1 MNIKYRSGYAEGG
14 FLDDGASVDPV
25 SGNEVPT
32 GSLAEEV
39 RDDIP
44 AQLSEGEFV
53 VPADVVRFIGLDK
66 LMKMREAAKV
76 GLANMEAEGQMGG
89 QPAPIMEE
97 PMMNDPMMDDPIMD
111 DSLEMDELID
121 GMDSEGFEGAVQ
133 QFADGGS
140 VIPTYKD
147 YTGNEFG
154 SPTTVTFSTYIN
166 AAGDK
171 ITIPTLRGKPLRPV
185 PEGYSLVVPVS
196 GGGTEE
202 DEPVPVEGG
211 GESIA
216 SSTIN
221 SGPSADAERTQNYQR
236 DEGQSGYQADL
247 RRSERIRSD
256 RANTIESLAS
266 PNMSKAEM
274 DVMYAA
280 LTPQAKMIYD
290 TRFRDEANRGFL
302 DGFMADGKSPTDL
315 LITAQ
320 KTADS
325 INRAKGETEDGSG
338 FLPNGEP
345 IDWAKTI
352 KYVASGLV
360 LGPLGLVGSILKG
373 MTDEEKEDA
382 KINLTAV
389 GKILGSMGEDS
400 PFKDNTEKPNQA
412 INDPYT
418 KLNQDYWKTFTGDV
432 SAEKRRLEKATG
444 LNAYGHKIY
453 KEPGSRTVWDD
464 IAEVEANK
472 QNTKDLQALR
482 ATEAQDVKNLAE
494 VRANRA
500 AAVKKAKADIAAKE
514 AEDKKEED
522 KKEAAIEAARSAAA
536 EQARIQKKSDNDA
549 RDRAIESAK
558 QAAAAKVATEEAVR
572 KAAQDRATRKL
583 LDDQNRMQQRST
595 VNSGGDG
602 AGARQRDSRGN
613 ETKGGEVNSGT
624 TGKNTTGKSF
634 NYGGLVS
641 PSKPKIKK
649 MRKDP
654 TSGLAAKKKSKQ
666 KAQAKK
672 GALAAK
678 RT

>member
-97 PMMNDPMMDDPIMD
+97 PMMNDPMMNDPMMD

-196 GGGTEE
+196 DGGTEE
-202 DEPVPVEGG
+202 GEPVPVETAPVYTGG
-211 GESIA
+211 TTNNQAAQDFAQNGGRE
-216 SSTIN
+216 
-221 SGPSADAERTQNYQR
+221 ERAKDIVTSNR
-236 DEGQSGYQADL
+236 L
-247 RRSERIRSD
+247 HRERIGSLTD
-256 RANTIESLAS
+256 LAS
-266 PNMSKAEM
+266 FDMSQEESDAM
-274 DVMYAA
+274 FAQ
-280 LTPQAKMIYD
+280 LTPQAREIYNS
-290 TRFRDEANRGFL
+290 RFKIEAERGL
-302 DGFMADGKSPTDL
+302 IDGFMSKGKSPADL
-315 LITAQ
+315 MIVAQ
-320 KTADS
+320 KTADAMNNQRG
-325 INRAKGETEDGSG
+325 IIDYD
-338 FLPNGEP
+338 PNASHVPEP
-345 IDWAKTI
+345 GALARGL
-352 KYVASGLV
+352 KYLAMGLT
-360 LGPLGLVGSILKG
+360 VGATGVIGIALKG
-373 MTDEEKEDA
+373 MSDEEKETV
-382 KINLTAV
+382 KSTFESLKGVITQ
-389 GKILGSMGEDS
+389 IGEPS
-400 PFKDNTEKPNQA
+400 PFGNSDGKGNLPNGPTGIPEGGYNQA
-412 INDPYT
+412 YWAEKLQKGTLAGNTNIQKDLFLEQQTVAGLTGKDIYGNNISGVNPISSTEIIAKKYRAEQE
-418 KLNQDYWKTFTGDV
+418 KLNTIRLM
-432 SAEKRRLEKATG
+432 AEEK
-444 LNAYGHKIY
+444 
-453 KEPGSRTVWDD
+453 
-464 IAEVEANK
+464 
-472 QNTKDLQALR
+472 
-482 ATEAQDVKNLAE
+482 
-494 VRANRA
+494 
-500 AAVKKAKADIAAKE
+500 AAKE
-514 AEDKKEED
+514 AAV
-522 KKEAAIEAARSAAA
+522 KKEAAIEAARFAAA

-549 RDRAIESAK
+549 RDRAIDAAK

-572 KAAQDRATRKL
+572 KAAQDRATQQL
-583 LDDQNRMQQRST
+583 LKDQNRMQQRST
-595 VNSGGDG
+595 VNSGPSDNSG
-602 AGARQRDSRGN
+602 GN
-613 ETKGGEVNSGT
+613 GNKNDNQGYGGGGGKGGK
-624 TGKNTTGKSF
+624 GKNTARSGYSF
-634 NYGGLVS
+634 GLAEGGMVS
-641 PSKPKIKK
+641 KKDSSIMK

-654 TSGLAAKKKSKQ
+654 TSGLASKKKAKQ